1 MKYKFLSIRVQ
12 IIMALALLLS
22 ALILISYFYI
32 NSQSEFSK
40 NHHLVI
46 ESSDI
51 AIKIASLERDVV
63 DIQRNVFI
71 YKESFSNTAKNKV
84 DSLYVSSVRQLD
96 ELSKIERM
104 EEYEKNIDDMR
115 FYLTEYYTNF
125 NVVSDYVKRVEKIK
139 KDLVESE
146 MVNIDG
152 SNHLYDNEVEA
163 LFKEA
168 KTEILSYLVSFDSTH
183 IDKSK
188 SILRKISQVTS
199 SGEVFGFKDIEFFIG
214 ELSNIVNLRRN
225 YTYLVNVVMAGNA
238 NEILYNSR
246 FITEKFLDESNRLT
260 VEVDA
265 YISRQ
270 VNIGILISLVGVVLT
285 VIFGI
290 YFFWLITQPIIS
302 IARVFD
308 DLSKG
313 IKVKS
318 IPGLSR
324 KDEIGILAGSAAVF
338 KQKNEQTIDL
348 LNEARVAE
356 NLQISLNKE
365 LEREKVKAENALKV
379 RTSFLANMSHE
390 LRTPLN
396 SIIGFTVRLIK
407 TSEKEEYKHLEVL
420 KTIQRNGAHLL
431 SMINDILDLSKIE
444 EDKLELS
451 VSKFDLS
458 TLLKDV
464 IEQITVSAEEK
475 NLSIVVQAQS
485 IEIESDPTRLTQ
497 VLLNLLSNSVKYTE
511 RGTITCALEVD
522 QSAKSVD
529 IIIEDTGIGIKDE
542 DLDRLFTRFE
552 QFASDRTSKIGFGTG
567 LGLAIVDNV
576 TRLLGGES
584 TATSKYGV
592 GSRFII
598 TLPLEFGR
606 HQIDR
611 TELERQVQSSS

>member
-146 MVNIDG
+146 IVNIDG
-152 SNHLYDNEVEA
+152 SNHLYGNEAEA
-163 LFKEA
+163 LVKEA

-188 SILRKISQVTS
+188 SILRKLSQVTS

-225 YTYLVNVVMAGNA
+225 YTYLVSVVMAGNA

-260 VEVDA
+260 VEVDT

-285 VIFGI
+285 VVFGI

-308 DLSKG
+308 GLSKG

-324 KDEIGILAGSAAVF
+324 KDEIGILARSAAVF

-365 LEREKVKAENALKV
+365 LKREKVKAENALKV

-475 NLSIVVQAQS
+475 NLSIIVQAQS

-522 QSAKSVD
+522 QSAKIVD

-584 TATSKYGV
+584 TATSEYGV

-611 TELERQVQSSS
+611 AELERQVQSSS